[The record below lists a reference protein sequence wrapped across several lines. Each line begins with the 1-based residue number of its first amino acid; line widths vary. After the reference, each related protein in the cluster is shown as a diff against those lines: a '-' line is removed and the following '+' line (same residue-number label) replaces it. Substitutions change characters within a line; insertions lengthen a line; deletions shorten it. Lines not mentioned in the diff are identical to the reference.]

1 METSNKVAH
10 QDHAADSLETQ
21 RTPHPENSCL
31 KNHATGICYT
41 IGTATVLPLQ
51 NRIVMPDDTFVQIR
65 PKSFDVLLYLCRH
78 SGRLV
83 EKETLVQAVWKD
95 ICVTDDSL
103 VQCIVGIRKA
113 LGPQN
118 SKHLRTI
125 TRRGYMVNAQTVDHT
140 RGNQN
145 FIAPTL
151 VIGPFQ
157 CIDNSHDTQIAGG
170 LCDGVIARL
179 LNSKALPLH
188 IKTSDEKPDANYQV
202 NGNLQFQGE
211 RTRVT
216 VQLLNLLSGQY
227 IWANIYEKI
236 TKDPFLLQDN
246 LSHDIANDL
255 LSQIANQHSSV
266 IETSG

>member
-1 METSNKVAH
+1 METSNKIAQ
-10 QDHAADSLETQ
+10 QDYAARSPTIQ
-21 RTPHPENSCL
+21 RTHLHENACIE
-31 KNHATGICYT
+31 NHVADTCYR

-83 EKETLVQAVWKD
+83 EKETLVQTVWKD
-95 ICVTDDSL
+95 VCVTDDSL
-103 VQCIVGIRKA
+103 VQCIVDIRKA

-125 TRRGYMVNAQTVDHT
+125 TRRGYMVNAQTI
-140 RGNQN
+140 NQAQHSKN
-145 FIAPTL
+145 NTAPTV

-157 CIDNSHDTQIAGG
+157 CVDNSHDTQIAGG

-255 LSQIANQHSSV
+255 LSQIADQHTSA
-266 IETSG
+266 IEHPG